1 MSDKRA
7 SKKLDSIFGLNKS
20 GKFKYGGKYAKIRDQ
35 INKAEDRFQFQSTGK
50 ITIDNEPRSIEDFY
64 EGPALQEEKADA
76 KEVAYGPR
84 SYDNALHQFATYN
97 TILTLS
103 GLAEA
108 EVQDRSFLTNPVHD
122 IIARTGGIVDANVS
136 NGRYRNLQASSI
148 PEYNVE
154 RQRDLKLNDKGKKGY
169 RDSIDVLS
177 KAHDIF
183 FENINIM
190 STVGP
195 NSERGLANFT
205 KIEFEMHE
213 PFGTTLTEKIRAATF
228 INGYEDYQDAPLL
241 LTMEF
246 KGFDENGQPTENKV
260 TPDAVTRKFPIVI
273 ARVEFE
279 LNEGGTRYSVTAVP
293 LGDMPHDDRFKFP
306 RGVLN
311 VSAKNI
317 EEWSQQVSK
326 QLHEH
331 QVEEIRTGQREI
343 ADEYKFLLDKRV
355 KDNAKY
361 LKTISMGLHE
371 TSADVLTKLYNQF
384 IAGDRTTIDVQPNLN
399 LSAGVIDDNTSL
411 VKYFEDAVRVG
422 EGYQALTDAFWLSY
436 AFLLT
441 GNENFKPIKTGRF
454 GLGSN
459 TDQVYSRLRDYYAS
473 EQFREQA
480 QEKQFIDWFEIKAH
494 METRWEEFDNI
505 RKVHP
510 KRIIYKAIPKKI
522 HVLKFIR
529 PGISLGNI
537 DWGRYVKKN
546 YDYLYTGTN
555 VDVQNLK
562 ILYKSAY
569 YLRNLK
575 PKDRDPKDKQQF
587 SDFEENLTAVFG
599 QSTYPEP
606 DAPIRQEPSI
616 LKGKSA
622 MEPMR
627 PKSQQFY
634 DYLTNPEADMVRLEM
649 DILGDPIYICQDQFT
664 PINKFGIH
672 GLGSTTFNRRFG
684 SFNSE
689 YAQPLVRVNFRVPD
703 DIDVNKGLM
712 FDKRR
717 TYSENLWFSGI
728 YQLTKVES
736 RINNGEFTQTLFG
749 VRLNNQSG
757 ENKGVLNVN
766 YSDGKALQGNDKE
779 SIGDNKIKK
788 GIKKFM
794 DDVEKI
800 NNEFPV

>member
-1 MSDKRA
+1 MADKKRA
-7 SKKLDSIFGLNKS
+7 SKQLDAIFGLNKS
-20 GKFKYGGKYAKIRDQ
+20 GTFKYGGKYAKIRDQ
-35 INKAEDRFQFQSTGK
+35 INKAEDEFQYASNRP
-50 ITIDNEPRSIEDFY
+50 ITISKKSSRNENFN
-64 EGPALQEEKADA
+64 EGTAIQDERADA
-76 KEVAYGPR
+76 KEVNFSPFN
-84 SYDNALHQFATYN
+84 YDNALHQFATYN

-108 EVQDRSFLTNPVHD
+108 EVEDRSFLTNPVHD

-136 NGRYRNLQASSI
+136 NGRYRNFQPSNI

-154 RQRDLKLNDKGKKGY
+154 RERDLKLNDKGKQGY
-169 RDSIDVLS
+169 KDSVDVLN

-183 FENINIM
+183 FENINIL

-246 KGFDENGQPTENKV
+246 KGFDEKGQPTENKV
-260 TPDAVTRKFPIVI
+260 APGAVTRKFPIVI

-293 LGDMPHDDRFKFP
+293 LGDMAHDDRFKFP
-306 RGVLN
+306 KGVLN
-311 VSAKNI
+311 VTAKTI
-317 EEWSQQVSK
+317 EDWCQKTSK
-326 QLHEH
+326 QLFDL
-331 QVEEIRTGQREI
+331 QKEEIRTGTRQI
-343 ADEYKFLLDKRV
+343 ADEYEFVLDERV
-355 KDNAKY
+355 TQNAKV
-361 LKTISMGLHE
+361 LKTISMALHE
-371 TSADVLTKLYNQF
+371 TSANVLTKLYNKF
-384 IAGDRTTIDVQPNLN
+384 IAGDRTTFDVQPNLD

-411 VKYFEDAVRVG
+411 VKYFEDAIRVG

-436 AFLLT
+436 AYMLT
-441 GNENFKPIKTGRF
+441 EREDLKPIKTGTL
-454 GLGSN
+454 GLDTN
-459 TDQVYSRLRDYYAS
+459 TEEIYSGLRDYYAS

-480 QEKQFIDWFEIKAH
+480 QEKQFIDWFEIKPH
-494 METRWEEFDNI
+494 METRWQEFDNI

-529 PGISLGNI
+529 AGISLGNI
-537 DWGRYVKKN
+537 DWGKYVKKN

-562 ILYKSAY
+562 IFYKSAY

-575 PKDRDPKDKQQF
+575 PHERDPKDKQQF
-587 SDFEENLTAVFG
+587 SEFEENLTAVFG

-606 DAPIRQEPSI
+606 NAPIRQEPSVI
-616 LKGKSA
+616 KGRST

-634 DYLTNPEADMVRLEM
+634 DYLTNPEADMLRLEM

-664 PINKFGIH
+664 PIAKSGDH
-672 GLGSTTFNRRFG
+672 GLGDSAFNRRYG

-689 YAQPLVRVNFRVPD
+689 YAQPLIRVNFRVPD
-703 DIDVNKGLM
+703 DIDVNTGLM
-712 FDKRR
+712 FEKKR
-717 TYSENLWFSGI
+717 TYSEDLWFSGI

-757 ENKGVLNVN
+757 ENKGVLNVAF
-766 YSDGKALQGNDKE
+766 SDGKLLKGKDEE
-779 SIGDNKIKK
+779 SIGGNKK